1 MIYYFVLFIFLCNHF
16 VIFSDPKINLN
27 LHKYNTI
34 TRVDS
39 SSNIIT
45 FYTYYFGKYVTFRKD
60 FDQKNCVELH
70 TKIGLN
76 LHLVKKISGV
86 ANLFNVSE
94 MKTYRIIPVAIG
106 LLIAK
111 PF

>member
-1 MIYYFVLFIFLCNHF
+1 MIYYFVLFTFLCNYF

-34 TRVDS
+34 TRIDS

-45 FYTYYFGKYVTFRKD
+45 FYTYYFGKYVTLRKD

-86 ANLFNVSE
+86 ANFFNVLE
-94 MKTYRIIPVAIG
+94 METYRINPVAIG
-106 LLIAK
+106 LLIVK
-111 PF
+111 LF